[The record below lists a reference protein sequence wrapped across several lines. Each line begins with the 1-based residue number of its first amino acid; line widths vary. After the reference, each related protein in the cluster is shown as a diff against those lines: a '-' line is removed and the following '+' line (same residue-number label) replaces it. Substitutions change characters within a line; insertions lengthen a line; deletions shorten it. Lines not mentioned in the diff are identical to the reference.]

1 MVDDLESLLSSVE
14 SSATFDSA
22 SEQSVR
28 DKERLARR
36 GDRTLVDATN
46 GSAESDFRQRIHGI
60 ATEKSLDPFRKGYIQ
75 AFSAHNDFASTFR
88 TYTIEKDLNE
98 EVISTLRKYRY
109 SWEKSIGNI
118 EKNYTEFITT
128 CNPEMLMK
136 DAKHD
141 FNMEF
146 PDKEMSA
153 ARLNFI
159 VLKNIFLKAREY
171 NSRFRKD
178 WEDLSRGIG
187 VLNMVQDGKA
197 LFILCNTLVS
207 DALKFCESTD
217 QFVKFLAAMLAI
229 PPADIDVLSHELTNK
244 SYFFE
249 SYDYVYEKE
258 LRCESVKSI
267 NDDFLDLSASGSSG
281 EIGSSEIHKSEIK
294 NETGEVEQRVAD
306 SVIPAA
312 IAIPFTVKGT
322 SAWNT
327 REPYII
333 KIDHEKLVKDYK
345 DLENSIY
352 YNAEIPD
359 NMKVGGQVKR
369 AMIHFL
375 RDSSHHIMKEYEEFL
390 FRIVPVKV
398 NEAAEFFGINQ
409 DNLWLFAYHLA
420 PLTTFKILYDHF
432 TSTGQ
437 GLCYKLHQDN
447 RVSRYVPSDFVKEKI
462 LLWYEQN
469 VNALDLPFDRVIE
482 YNEMKRI
489 VQDKYNSERERNNLK
504 VERAIEHFRQKTG
517 KNIDK
522 EMFIRKKSAELFGSM
537 QIIVYNRFI
546 DKTIFK

>member
-22 SEQSVR
+22 AEQSVR

-36 GDRTLVDATN
+36 GDRTLVDVTSGN
-46 GSAESDFRQRIHGI
+46 AESDFRQRIHGI

-75 AFSAHNDFASTFR
+75 AFSAHNEYASSFR
-88 TYTIEKDLNE
+88 TYTIEKDLTE
-98 EVISTLRKYRY
+98 EVISALRKYRY

-136 DAKHD
+136 EAKHD

-146 PDKEMSA
+146 PDKEMST

-159 VLKNIFLKAREY
+159 VLKNVFLKAREY

-178 WEDLSRGIG
+178 WEDLSKGIG
-187 VLNMVQDGKA
+187 ALNMVSDGKA
-197 LFILCNTLVS
+197 LFILCNTLVG

-229 PPADIDVLSHELTNK
+229 PQVDIDVLSHELPNK
-244 SYFFE
+244 TFFFE

-258 LRCESVKSI
+258 LQCESVKSI
-267 NDDFLDLSASGSSG
+267 DYDFLDLSTSGKAEGTVSIEDRSSDTKDVIVG
-281 EIGSSEIHKSEIK
+281 
-294 NETGEVEQRVAD
+294 VEQRVAD

-322 SAWNT
+322 SVWNT
-327 REPYII
+327 REPYVI
-333 KIDHEKLVKDYK
+333 KIDHEKLIKDYK

-375 RDSSHHIMKEYEEFL
+375 RDSSHHIMREYEEFL

-398 NEAAEFFGINQ
+398 NEAAEFFGINK

-420 PLTTFKILYDHF
+420 PLTMHRILIDHF

-437 GLCYKLHQDN
+437 GLCYKLHQDK

-462 LLWYEQN
+462 LLW
-469 VNALDLPFDRVIE
+469 
-482 YNEMKRI
+482 
-489 VQDKYNSERERNNLK
+489 
-504 VERAIEHFRQKTG
+504 
-517 KNIDK
+517 
-522 EMFIRKKSAELFGSM
+522 
-537 QIIVYNRFI
+537 
-546 DKTIFK
+546 